1 MSENDSEL
9 QEAAELERRT
19 LWILL
24 AVNGFMFILE
34 AVAGWWG
41 ESTGLLA
48 DSFDMFAD
56 ASVYGI
62 VLYAVGRSSRLQ
74 GNAARLSGAIQ
85 IALGVGVLAD
95 VLRRFLFG
103 SEPLSYLMMAIGT
116 VALIANVSC
125 LILLAKHRDGGIH
138 MRASWI
144 FSTSDVIAN
153 LGVILSGALVFYLG
167 THLPDLVIG
176 VIISGLVIRGG
187 AQILHEAREARES
200 SAGH

>member
-1 MSENDSEL
+1 MSESDSEL

-19 LWILL
+19 LWVLL
-24 AVNGFMFILE
+24 AVNGIMFIIE
-34 AVAGWWG
+34 AAAGMWG

-62 VLYAVGRSSRLQ
+62 VLYAAGRSPRIK
-74 GNAARLSGAIQ
+74 GNAARLSGAVQ
-85 IALGVGVLAD
+85 IALGAGVLVD
-95 VLRRFLFG
+95 VLRRFFLG
-103 SEPLSYLMMAIGT
+103 SEPVSFLMMT
-116 VALIANVSC
+116 VGALALAANISC
-125 LILLAKHRDGGIH
+125 LILLAKHREGGIH

-153 LGVILSGALVFYLG
+153 LGVILSGALVLYLG

-176 VIISGLVIRGG
+176 VVISALVIRGG
-187 AQILHEAREARES
+187 LQILHEAREALE
-200 SAGH
+200 